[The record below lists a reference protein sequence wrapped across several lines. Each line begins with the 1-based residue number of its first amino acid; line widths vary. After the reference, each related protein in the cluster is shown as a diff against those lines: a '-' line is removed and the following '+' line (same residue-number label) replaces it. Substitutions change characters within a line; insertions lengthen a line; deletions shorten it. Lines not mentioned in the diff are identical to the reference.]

1 MYNAVLIACT
11 VLSAVVVAWL
21 ILRRYNAIFVFFSA
35 GIALLMLAGW
45 MTGAP
50 ILGKVTLGN
59 VFLDTFGFIGS
70 TFKKNI
76 SGVGAIIM
84 IVTGYAAYMKH
95 IQASTKLAYLAG
107 KPLARIKNRYLV
119 LSGMFLVGIAL
130 KLVITSQAGLAVLLL
145 ATVFPVLMAIGIS
158 PLTAASV
165 LCLVCLDYG
174 PNDGSTVFMA
184 GVLKMDVVALFL
196 QHQIYVA
203 ASIIAVLTLLI
214 PSYYRY
220 MDNRDKARGLCG
232 PAETTLLEDPGCPA
246 FYALL
251 PVVPLGIVFAAY
263 FIPSIRVDVITANV
277 LSMAVTF
284 AIEFIRRK
292 DRQEIPKDIVVILR
306 AMGDIFVSV
315 VSIIIAASV
324 FAEGIKLLGGISIL
338 ANAIA
343 EMDGAVLLTI
353 ALLAGI
359 TFAFAVI
366 MGSGAAP
373 FFAFGP
379 LTPEIAGKLS
389 VPAVA
394 LILPM
399 ELSAAIGRAM
409 SPVAGAVIA
418 IAGCAGVET
427 VAVVRRTAFPLLVAL
442 AVNILASYVFIAL

>member
-1 MYNAVLIACT
+1 MYNAFLIGCT
-11 VLSAVVVAWL
+11 ILSAAIVARL
-21 ILRRYNAIFVFFSA
+21 ILKRCNAIFVFFTA
-35 GIALLMLAGW
+35 GAVLLMAAGW
-45 MTGAP
+45 ITGAP

-59 VFLDTFGFIGS
+59 VFLDTFGFIGN
-70 TFKKNI
+70 TFKKNV

-84 IVTGYAAYMKH
+84 VVTGYAAYMKH

-107 KPLARIKNRYLV
+107 RPLGRIKNRYLV

-145 ATVFPVLMAIGIS
+145 ATAFPVLMAIGIS

-184 GVLKMDVVALFL
+184 GVLKLDVVALFL
-196 QHQIYVA
+196 QHQVYVA

-220 MDNRDKARGLCG
+220 MDNRDRARGLCA
-232 PAETTLLEDPGCPA
+232 PAQAKLLEDPDCPA

-251 PVVPLGIVFAAY
+251 PIMPLGIVFAAY
-263 FIPSIRVDVITANV
+263 FMPAVKVDVITANV
-277 LSMAVTF
+277 LGIAVTF

-292 DRQEIPKDIVVILR
+292 DRGEIPKDIVVILR

-379 LTPEIAGKLS
+379 LTPEIAGKLG

-399 ELSAAIGRAM
+399 ELSAAIGRAL

-418 IAGCAGVET
+418 IAGCAGVDT
-427 VAVVRRTAFPLLVAL
+427 VAVVKRTAFPLLVAL
-442 AVNILASYVFIAL
+442 AVNILASYVFLAL

>member
-11 VLSAVVVAWL
+11 VLSAAVVARL
-21 ILRRYNAIFVFFSA
+21 ILKRCNAIFVFFAA
-35 GIALLMLAGW
+35 GVFLLMAAGW
-45 MTGAP
+45 LTGAP
-50 ILGKVTLGN
+50 ILGKATLGN
-59 VFLDTFGFIGS
+59 VFLDTFGFIGN

-107 KPLARIKNRYLV
+107 KPLGRIKNRYLV

-145 ATVFPVLMAIGIS
+145 ATAFPVLMAIGIS

-220 MDNRDKARGLCG
+220 MDNRDKARGVG
-232 PAETTLLEDPGCPA
+232 GAAETVQLEDPDCPA

-251 PVVPLGIVFAAY
+251 PVVPLLIVFAAY
-263 FIPSIRVDVITANV
+263 FIPSVKVDVITANI
-277 LSMAVTF
+277 LGIALTF
-284 AIEFIRRK
+284 VIEFLRRE
-292 DRQEIPKDIVVILR
+292 DRGAIPKDIVVILK

-343 EMDGAVLLTI
+343 DMDGAVLLTI
-353 ALLAGI
+353 TLLAGI

-379 LTPEIAGKLS
+379 LTPEIAGKLGVS
-389 VPAVA
+389 AVA

-399 ELSAAIGRAM
+399 ELGAAIGRAL

-427 VAVVRRTAFPLLVAL
+427 IAVVKRTAFPLLVAL